1 MQGEREIR
9 LRISV
14 PGRSEAAHTD
24 FIVKFGPASTVR
36 DLTDG
41 LKAQGIVRPGDY
53 ILRREL
59 VRFHD
64 ARGVQTAVHGYL
76 DHATPVDVHDLI
88 DGDILEIVADAGQF
102 SMPLR
107 GRGSDLKADEIYVV
121 DEAGTR
127 KGRVTL
133 LREGDPVV
141 FSALDSDAQ
150 VVVDDGQFGRE
161 RMVIQRR
168 GSAAEVTFSD
178 GLLPRM
184 LVGGERPSSSIVR
197 LTPGIRIAFTGTDD
211 EVDPV
216 RAEWVIASGASL
228 IGKAPLGKV
237 RLEPKARTTVPKS
250 PVLRERYRKISRRPE
265 KPRNP
270 DFQFENLVTPLGVG
284 AILFAVTNNA
294 LSLILAAPLAVPMIV
309 SYFRNLR
316 HQERIYQ
323 KNLDVWLEQS
333 RKALSEQTRLTGQEE
348 NILRELG
355 PDSEWLKAQTYRRRA
370 STWGRSHRD
379 RSFMHVVVGNGSF
392 RSQQTIELDA
402 GVDLDEIEL
411 ESVLKD
417 GQRTREGDHL
427 TSWVADDTP
436 VLVDMKSH
444 NLAIVGPTQSVK
456 NSTTDILLQLAC
468 SHSPTELAIATF
480 IPEGEL
486 GASYDWMKWLPQV
499 TAPSIF
505 LPLNRM
511 VLGRTHS
518 TDFLSEVLKVLKSRE
533 DLLRRDVAAR
543 HHVLFIL
550 HESAEVDVAL
560 LEEILSLT
568 PGLFHVLWIGS
579 SRDGIPQFIDAFLEI
594 PANHALSLAGQV
606 EPRALL
612 TLPSGTIDDFELV
625 QHSHSPDRTALSL
638 APLYDPRA
646 SGASASI
653 PASVRASTVW
663 NIEAVRWGIAD
674 TDGEMVPRSASEELK
689 ARLGRASTDNDL
701 VIDLVEDGP
710 HMLIGGTTG
719 SGKSEFLRSFV
730 LGLTLEYSPDE
741 VSLFLVDYK
750 GGQTFRK
757 VAGVPHTV
765 GFISDLEGANI
776 DRAIKFLQAEIRR
789 RLSAF
794 LEAGDAKEF
803 AEYRANIAALHGAKK
818 LPRLVVVFDEF
829 HTLVRE
835 TEGKRGA
842 DYSVLEAVEDIA
854 QRGRSLGIH
863 VILATQRPSARVIRD
878 DTRANIRAKVA
889 LATLSDEDSR
899 VIIDAP
905 DAAQIPRSLPG
916 RALLSTGGSGLVEF
930 QSPIVSRQY
939 NAPGRAGGK
948 RVILAPLM
956 AGTSAQDVS
965 ADADANGKAASGP
978 TEIDHIVETIK
989 NSFQEAQ
996 RLQIDGSEEVSFQD
1010 LRDVAVLPA
1019 SLSEQPRRLNTDVQR
1034 LGERTGGQSD
1044 DTDGSI
1050 SIGVVDDP
1058 ANQCIRSLNVDMEAG
1073 MFVLQGPPRTGKTYG
1088 LMMLAEGWLAKY
1100 PAGEVFVLDAQTEL
1114 TKLAGLRKHTNWYI
1128 TSIGDAAS
1136 LTRVIDQLW
1145 SAAETPGDD
1154 SVPPRLLIIDGFDRL
1169 QMLFESNQRTGLWL
1183 ERLIDLTRY
1192 GRAAGI
1198 HMAISI
1204 GSEQPDKVFQSD
1216 IGATIRLGRNF
1227 HEHRVPRSEWFPG
1240 YGFNDQDQLIQLYF
1254 LDEEST
1260 PALSTSSKFKPWVQ
1274 PTLSELAYPGW
1285 EDSSSVG
1292 LGRDDILGE
1301 MEFIDLTKH
1310 TLLISGRARSGR
1322 TNVLRV
1328 IAAQLHERTSKGVI
1342 LCGKQIEGES
1352 AYFLTEPVQ
1361 YEEPSGASSIEH
1373 ERLKEA
1379 ENWLSASYPEAA
1391 CIDGRPVFLFDEEDT
1406 YGVDTKISSR
1416 IKLLHTY
1423 RKIVIVCTVKS
1434 SSQPSSSTVAGF
1446 DSVRAQSIHLYL
1458 APNPRLVVAEN
1469 SSLYAE
1475 PLVHRP
1481 RSKYLPGQGILVDE
1495 SGQRFIWIP
1504 HARSERNKS

>member
-1 MQGEREIR
+1 MQGEREIK
-9 LRISV
+9 LRFSI
-14 PGRSEAAHTD
+14 PGKSGAAHAD
-24 FIVKFGPASTVR
+24 FIVKFGPESTVR

-41 LKAQGIVRPGDY
+41 LEAQGIVGPGDY

-59 VRFHD
+59 VRYGD

-88 DGDILEIVADAGQF
+88 DGDVLEIVADAGQLP
-102 SMPLR
+102 MPLR

-133 LREGDPVV
+133 LCEGDPVV

-168 GSAAEVTFSD
+168 GNAAEVTFSD
-178 GLLPRM
+178 GLMPRM

-197 LTPGIRIAFTGTDD
+197 LTPGVRLAFTDLND

-237 RLEPKARTTVPKS
+237 RLEPKARTTVPKT
-250 PVLRERYRKISRRPE
+250 PTLRERYRKISRRPE

-270 DFQFENLVTPLGVG
+270 DFQFENLVTPIGVG
-284 AILFAVTNNA
+284 AILFAVTDKP

-309 SYFRNLR
+309 SYRRNLR
-316 HQERIYQ
+316 HQERVYQ

-333 RKALSEQTRLTGQEE
+333 RKSLSEQTRLTGQEE
-348 NILRELG
+348 DILRELG

-392 RSQQTIELDA
+392 RSHQTIELEA
-402 GVDLDEIEL
+402 GVELDEIEL

-417 GQRTREGDHL
+417 GKRTREGDHL
-427 TSWVADDTP
+427 ASWVADDTP
-436 VLVDMKSH
+436 VLVDLKSH
-444 NLAIVGPTQSVK
+444 NLAIVGPAQSVK
-456 NSTTDILLQLAC
+456 NSTIDVLLQLVC

-486 GASYDWMKWLPQV
+486 GSSYDWMKWLPQV

-511 VLGRTHS
+511 VLGRTSS
-518 TDFLSEVLKVLKSRE
+518 TVFLREVLKVLKSRE
-533 DLLRRDVAAR
+533 DLLRREVTAR

-594 PANHALSLAGQV
+594 PADHALSLAGQP
-606 EPRALL
+606 EPRASL
-612 TLPSGTIDDFELV
+612 TLPSATIDDFEPV
-625 QHSHSPDRTALSL
+625 QHTHSPDRTALSL

-653 PASVRASTVW
+653 PPSVRASTVW
-663 NIEAVRWGIAD
+663 NIEAVHWEIANE
-674 TDGEMVPRSASEELK
+674 DGDIVSRSASKELV
-689 ARLGRASTDNDL
+689 ARLGRASTDKDL

-730 LGLTLEYSPDE
+730 LGLTLEYNPDE

-757 VAGVPHTV
+757 VAKVPHTI

-803 AEYRANIAALHGAKK
+803 EEYRANIATRPGAKQ

-863 VILATQRPSARVIRD
+863 VILATQRPSTKVIRD

-916 RALLSTGGSGLVEF
+916 RALLSTGGSSLVEF
-930 QSPIVSRQY
+930 QSPIVSREY

-948 RVILAPLM
+948 RVTLAPLR
-956 AGTSAQDVS
+956 AGTSSQGLSTDP
-965 ADADANGKAASGP
+965 DATGKPTSGP
-978 TEIDHIVETIK
+978 TEIDHVVKTIRDSYQEAHPLQISGSGEA
-989 NSFQEAQ
+989 SFQE
-996 RLQIDGSEEVSFQD
+996 

-1019 SLSEQPRRLNTDVQR
+1019 SLFEEPRRINPDVR
-1034 LGERTGGQSD
+1034 RSGERIAGQSSS
-1044 DTDGSI
+1044 DGSI
-1050 SIGVVDDP
+1050 VIGAVDDP
-1058 ANQCIRSLNVDMEAG
+1058 ANQCIQSLDVDMEAG
-1073 MFVLQGPPRTGKTYG
+1073 MFVLQGPPRTGKTHG
-1088 LMMLAEGWLAKY
+1088 LLLLAEGWLAKY

-1114 TKLAGLRKHTNWYI
+1114 TKLAEFRKHTNWYV

-1145 SAAETPGDD
+1145 SAGETPGDD
-1154 SVPPRLLIIDGFDRL
+1154 PVSPRLLIIDGFDRL

-1216 IGATIRLGRNF
+1216 IGVTLRLGRNF
-1227 HEHRVPRSEWFPG
+1227 YEHRVPRSEWLPG
-1240 YGFNDQDQLIQLYF
+1240 YGLNDQDQLIQLYF

-1260 PALSTSSKFKPWVQ
+1260 PVLSKSSKFKPWLQ
-1274 PTLSELAYPGW
+1274 PSLSELAYPGW
-1285 EDSSSVG
+1285 ENNNSIG

-1301 MEFIDLTKH
+1301 IESIDLTKH

-1328 IAAQLHERTSKGVI
+1328 IAAQLYERTSKRVI

-1352 AYFLTEPVQ
+1352 AYFLTEPLQ
-1361 YEEPSGASSIEH
+1361 YEAPSGASSIEH
-1373 ERLKEA
+1373 EQLQEA
-1379 ENWLSASYPEAA
+1379 ENWLAASYPEAA
-1391 CIDGRPVFLFDEEDT
+1391 CINGRPVFLFDEEDT
-1406 YGVDTKISSR
+1406 YGDDTIR
-1416 IKLLHTY
+1416 ERLKLLHRY
-1423 RKIVIVCTVKS
+1423 RRIIFVCTIKS
-1434 SSQPSSSTVAGF
+1434 SSQPDRSTVAGF

-1469 SSLYAE
+1469 SSLYSE

-1495 SGQRFIWIP
+1495 SGQRFVWVP
-1504 HARSERNKS
+1504 HARSERNES